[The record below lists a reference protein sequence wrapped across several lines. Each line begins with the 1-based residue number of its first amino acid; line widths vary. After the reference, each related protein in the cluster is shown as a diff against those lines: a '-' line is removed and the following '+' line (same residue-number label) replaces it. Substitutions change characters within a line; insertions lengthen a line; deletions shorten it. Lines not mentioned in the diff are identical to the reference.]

1 MGWYLKVFLLKLC
14 QSSIDGQI
22 FNIFQWCVAV
32 RNVIFVQQSVQ
43 TTVTDFGLEAI
54 VTSLVHAGDCNSAE
68 NCRQTIQTI
77 LDNGNSIVCRK
88 IWEMLDRAA
97 GKVSILDAQGL
108 AFCHTK
114 QIHYIWMLS
123 DPF

>member
-1 MGWYLKVFLLKLC
+1 LFLLKLC

-54 VTSLVHAGDCNSAE
+54 VTSLVQAGDCNSAE
-68 NCRQTIQTI
+68 NCRKTIQTI
-77 LDNGNSIVCRK
+77 LGNSNSIVCGK
-88 IWEMLDRAA
+88 IQEMLDRAA

-108 AFCHTK
+108 TFWHTT
-114 QIHYIWMLS
+114 QIHCIWMLS
-123 DPF
+123 DLF